1 MSVVVNL
8 PPELDS
14 FISMGGGQSLLIR
27 GPPGTGK
34 STLALALLDSFPG
47 RGTLLST
54 RVSRDLLARQF
65 AWLGRSERAFE
76 VVDASKEMN
85 RMDEY
90 LPGSPVVAQQMDPS
104 MGGWHS
110 PGLELLSTPLS
121 HVLASQSA
129 LEPAMVVI
137 DSWDALV
144 ERMTPDPSPTNGV
157 LSVRQQ
163 LDRTIIDRFSA
174 AGTLLTIV
182 VEREE
187 RTELDYLVDAVVTT
201 RLETP
206 DERVERWLSLS
217 KLRGVRIGNPQY
229 PFTLE
234 GGKFRCLT
242 PTSSDLRV
250 LESRPAADPS
260 PGASGLWPGNPTFA
274 GCFGRLPWN
283 GVSLLELSSHTPDE
297 LTRTFTWT
305 AGVHVVSEGGRVF
318 AILPPTMSTVALWD
332 ALKTWVEPGHFC
344 KHTRLLAAVDPS
356 EYPTE
361 IADSA
366 VRTTDWKVSAP
377 DATGAPSRSGSVG
390 PNLPGIHRFLRVSGD
405 MGRPVLVIVY
415 LEGLEL
421 AGRLVGVDYAP
432 SSFPAL
438 VQAYS
443 RIPRSH
449 VMVVGRTGDPLLESI
464 KPLAAVNVRFN
475 ERQGRIF
482 CHGVRP
488 RTPTFVL
495 TEAPGDHGSTRA
507 GLLEVA

>member
-1 MSVVVNL
+1 
-8 PPELDS
+8 
-14 FISMGGGQSLLIR
+14 
-27 GPPGTGK
+27 
-34 STLALALLDSFPG
+34 
-47 RGTLLST
+47 
-54 RVSRDLLARQF
+54 
-65 AWLGRSERAFE
+65 
-76 VVDASKEMN
+76 
-85 RMDEY
+85 
-90 LPGSPVVAQQMDPS
+90 

-157 LSVRQQ
+157 LSVRQL

-174 AGTLLTIV
+174 TGTLLTIV

-242 PTSSDLRV
+242 PTRSDLRV
-250 LESRPAADPS
+250 LEARPAADPS
-260 PGASGLWPGNPTFA
+260 PAVTGLWPGNPTFA

-390 PNLPGIHRFLRVSGD
+390 PNLPGIHRFLRDSGD

-443 RIPRSH
+443 RIPQSH
-449 VMVVGRTGDPLLESI
+449 VMVVGRTGRSPSRIDQAACGGQCPVQRKARPGLLLRGPTPDPYLRADGGPRGARIDASRSARGRLRDAPPVAVPISPESM
-464 KPLAAVNVRFN
+464 F
-475 ERQGRIF
+475 
-482 CHGVRP
+482 
-488 RTPTFVL
+488 
-495 TEAPGDHGSTRA
+495 APGNATRGSNRMRA
-507 GLLEVA
+507 PSSGRRACR